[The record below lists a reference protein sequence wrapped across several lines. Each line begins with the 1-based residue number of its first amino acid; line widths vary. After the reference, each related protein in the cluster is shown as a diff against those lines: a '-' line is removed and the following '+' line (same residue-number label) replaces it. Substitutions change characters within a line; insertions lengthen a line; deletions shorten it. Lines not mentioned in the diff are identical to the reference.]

1 MAVGPLPQINQ
12 ELCTGCGKCV
22 DLCPTGTLALEP
34 LAIGDGGS
42 TEGIIDHVGATAV
55 LRHPER
61 CTYCLAC
68 EEICPVNAI
77 ALPFQVIIAKPQG
90 GTRN

>member
-1 MAVGPLPQINQ
+1 MTLGPLPQINQ

-22 DLCPTGTLALEP
+22 DVCPTGTLALEP
-34 LAIGDGGS
+34 FSAIDEGVVGTIAGNGG
-42 TEGIIDHVGATAV
+42 AKAV

-68 EEICPVNAI
+68 EDICPANAI

-90 GTRN
+90 GAQN